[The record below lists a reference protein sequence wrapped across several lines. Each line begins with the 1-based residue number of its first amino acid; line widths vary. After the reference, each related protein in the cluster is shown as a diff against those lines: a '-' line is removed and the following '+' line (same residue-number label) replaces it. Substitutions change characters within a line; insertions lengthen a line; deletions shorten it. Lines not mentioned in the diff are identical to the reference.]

1 MKVTLN
7 VHPAD
12 GVRAHEEM
20 YVEMAKALGVDYAN
34 EDPILCD
41 PADPRFLEA
50 YFQYLHHPREEEGV
64 DFWWID
70 WQSGGTTSIASTS
83 WRRSIASPSESDVT

>member
-1 MKVTLN
+1 MTLN

-34 EDPILCD
+34 EDPI
-41 PADPRFLEA
+41 FM
-50 YFQYLHHPREEEGV
+50 
-64 DFWWID
+64 
-70 WQSGGTTSIASTS
+70 
-83 WRRSIASPSESDVT
+83 